1 LGAQAESLAKHFK
14 VTVLGWWGMTE
25 TLTQGII
32 SDCDH
37 PGPNASMGRVAPE
50 YDIEIRH
57 EEGRLAQPGERG
69 VLHIRGVRGVTL
81 FKEYYRNFEANE
93 QAFDDNGWFNT
104 GDIVRIDEAGY
115 LYFSDRDKDMLKV
128 GAENVAASEIEVVI
142 MQTGLASECAVVAQ
156 KHYMLDEVPVAF
168 VIPSGAGTEQDR
180 DAILD
185 RCRSDLADFKVPRD
199 VLFVDEL
206 PRSTLEKVAKAE
218 LRARLAPIES

>member
-1 LGAQAESLAKHFK
+1 
-14 VTVLGWWGMTE
+14 
-25 TLTQGII
+25 
-32 SDCDH
+32 
-37 PGPNASMGRVAPE
+37 MGRVAPE

-57 EEGRLAQPGERG
+57 EEGRLARLGERG

-81 FKEYYRNFEANE
+81 FKEYYRNIEANE

-168 VIPSGAGTEQDR
+168 VIPSGAGNEQDR
-180 DAILD
+180 NAILD

-218 LRARLAPIES
+218 LRARLAPIEG